1 MEPSYETVVDPA
13 TILFTMVAYALH
25 GFFAASQLVIALYL
39 LGTAAAGVF
48 RRSASAITSGL
59 RGLVGIMLLVPL
71 LSGAPL
77 PVSVLAV
84 GFALVLFWRD
94 DPSWLRRAG
103 IAASL
108 GVLAFTLFE
117 REDPIA
123 LGLEV
128 VSQMQETRAQELS
141 WQLATDRQAP
151 KVGEEAPDFV
161 LEDPSGHTKVRLSD
175 FRGKRPVALMFGS
188 YT

>member
-1 MEPSYETVVDPA
+1 MEPSYETVVDPT
-13 TILFTMVAYALH
+13 TILYTMVAYALH
-25 GFFAASQLVIALYL
+25 GFFAASQLAVALYL
-39 LGTAAAGVF
+39 MGTAASGLL
-48 RRSASAITSGL
+48 RRTASAATSGL
-59 RGLVGIMLLVPL
+59 RGLVGITLLLPL
-71 LSGAPL
+71 VSGAPFA
-77 PVSVLAV
+77 VSVLAV
-84 GFALVLFWRD
+84 GIAFVLFWRD
-94 DPSWLRRAG
+94 DPGWLRRAG
-103 IAASL
+103 LAASL
-108 GVLAFTLFE
+108 GVLAFSLFE

-141 WQLATDRQAP
+141 WQLETDRQAP

-161 LEDPSGHTKVRLSD
+161 LQDPSGHTKVRLSD